1 VVDDR
6 APRDPVLAEPA
17 AEQIGLTKE
26 DERRKHPRIDHRA
39 RVLFRSESLFGEG
52 HITSI
57 SDGGV
62 FVQSEQIPRRGERV
76 WILFHDPSPRLE
88 VVGKVRWTSRENP
101 GSAPGF
107 GVEVEHIGSAYRQ
120 LVESLR
126 DSG

>member
-1 VVDDR
+1 M
-6 APRDPVLAEPA
+6 AE
-17 AEQIGLTKE
+17 EHEK
-26 DERRKHPRIDHRA
+26 RRHPRIDHRA

-52 HITSI
+52 QITSI

-62 FVQSEQIPRRGERV
+62 FVQTDQVPRRGERV

-88 VVGKVRWTSRENP
+88 IVGQVRWTSSEAP

-107 GVEVEHIGSAYRQ
+107 GVEVEHIGAAYRQ

-126 DSG
+126 SAKD

>member
-1 VVDDR
+1 MT
-6 APRDPVLAEPA
+6 
-17 AEQIGLTKE
+17 QE
-26 DERRKHPRIDHRA
+26 DERRRHSRIDRRE

-52 HITSI
+52 QITSI

-62 FVQSEQIPRRGERV
+62 FVQTDQIPRRGERV

-88 VVGKVRWTSRENP
+88 VVGQIRWTSRENP

-107 GVEVEHIGSAYRQ
+107 GVEVEHIGAAYRE

-126 DSG
+126 DTD